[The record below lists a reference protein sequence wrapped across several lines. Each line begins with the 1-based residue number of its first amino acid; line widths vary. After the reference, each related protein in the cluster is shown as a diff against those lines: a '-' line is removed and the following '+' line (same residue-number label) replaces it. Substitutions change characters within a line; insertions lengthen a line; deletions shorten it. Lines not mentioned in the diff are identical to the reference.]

1 LRDNIVS
8 ILGAPE
14 HTQYQLRDA
23 YTIHSA
29 LRFLVLKSSHR
40 PVPRPQVM
48 ASTVPAE
55 GLLASPPSSTTTSG
69 AAPPPG
75 GGTGLGIGLGIAN
88 DRVDKVKVHFVS
100 VGAAPIMKRAKFQ
113 ISADQRF
120 ASVHAFL
127 RKVLKVREGDSLF
140 LYLHAAFCPG
150 PEELVG
156 DLNDC
161 FSKRGELVIHY
172 SLQQAWG

>member
-1 LRDNIVS
+1 MSPSL
-8 ILGAPE
+8 
-14 HTQYQLRDA
+14 
-23 YTIHSA
+23 TIDVEQS
-29 LRFLVLKSSHR
+29 KKKK
-40 PVPRPQVM
+40 
-48 ASTVPAE
+48 E
-55 GLLASPPSSTTTSG
+55 EKKKKDLAVEK
-69 AAPPPG
+69 
-75 GGTGLGIGLGIAN
+75 I
-88 DRVDKVKVHFVS
+88 KVHFVS
-100 VGAAPIMKRAKFQ
+100 VGSAPILKKTKFQ

-127 RKVLKVREGDSLF
+127 RKVLRLQVGDSLF

-156 DLNDC
+156 DLNEC